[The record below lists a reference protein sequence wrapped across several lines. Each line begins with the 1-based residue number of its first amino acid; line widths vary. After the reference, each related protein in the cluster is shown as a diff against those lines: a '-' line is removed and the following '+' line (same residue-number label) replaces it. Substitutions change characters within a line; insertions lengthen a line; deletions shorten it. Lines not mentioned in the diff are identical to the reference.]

1 MFQYMDR
8 SRIVHRLSVSAM
20 LPLSGVRG
28 IHFLIPSSLV
38 FALQVNGKM
47 AVAVSVDLL
56 AQPPLLFQCLSEFCV
71 SSHPVSAYSSGGFLF
86 QREIMICTRTHA
98 RVTLS
103 CEKVNTGS
111 AFLEERGSSV
121 CFFVVDCHIVY
132 T

>member
-38 FALQVNGKM
+38 FCPPDERQNGRGGLRRPACVPK
-47 AVAVSVDLL
+47 
-56 AQPPLLFQCLSEFCV
+56 V

-86 QREIMICTRTHA
+86 QREIMICTWTHA
-98 RVTLS
+98 KVTLS
-103 CEKVNTGS
+103 YEKVNTGS

-121 CFFVVDCHIVY
+121 CFFVVDYHIVY